1 LVFQLVTVYIARP
14 HIYKK
19 MELRV
24 EIKEKGSGDKY
35 FIRRF
40 SRRGSDR
47 RRVSEGRAKSRCSG
61 HAMMSRSRQARRA
74 CGFSRA
80 SPEMNHFLL
89 GFSGELA
96 CGRHVS
102 TQLRSS
108 LTPIARW
115 LPGWCFARPHLK
127 EIIRSGLSAKT
138 SRSGQMPGSRRRTS
152 RGLILTTSPEDFID
166 PFFHD
171 CRATGK
177 I

>member
-1 LVFQLVTVYIARP
+1 MVFQLVTVYIARP

-24 EIKEKGSGDKY
+24 ELKEKGSGDKY

-61 HAMMSRSRQARRA
+61 HTRMSRSRQARRA
-74 CGFSRA
+74 GGFRLS
-80 SPEMNHFLL
+80 L
-89 GFSGELA
+89 SGELA

-108 LTPIARW
+108 LTPIERC

-152 RGLILTTSPEDFID
+152 RGLMLTTSPEDFMD